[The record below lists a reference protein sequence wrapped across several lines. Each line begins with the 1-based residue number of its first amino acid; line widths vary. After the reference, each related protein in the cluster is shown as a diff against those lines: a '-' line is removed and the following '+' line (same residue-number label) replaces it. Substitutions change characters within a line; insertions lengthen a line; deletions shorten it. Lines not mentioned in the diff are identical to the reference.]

1 MRRHRLLA
9 RWFAGLLVV
18 GAVAAGTVAPA
29 EAASCFTKPSTS
41 THGWRTQDTGWG
53 GT

>member
-1 MRRHRLLA
+1 MRRQRILA

-18 GAVAAGTVAPA
+18 GAVVTGAVAPA
-29 EAASCFTKPSTS
+29 EAASSSKPSTPS
-41 THGWRTQDTGWG
+41 HGWQMQDTGWG